1 MKNNPL
7 FQVNLLSR
15 VLLGF
20 LFIILSFDTLAKCR
34 LPIPEVDM
42 AIPIIIQGTIVFAEN
57 DLESSEHHYVVNVSR
72 QLKGPA
78 LASTTLNLSFSFMNK
93 IPRTVIFQQGKEY
106 VNSVSSVM

>member
-1 MKNNPL
+1 M
-7 FQVNLLSR
+7 NLLSR